1 MAVKLNDHFTY
12 KKIIKAVLAPIFMMI
27 YTSVYSIVDGF
38 FVSNFVNKTA
48 FAALNLVFPVT
59 MIIGSLGF
67 MMGAGGS
74 ALVAKTLGEG
84 QTKKANEIF
93 SGIVYSTV
101 ILGAAV
107 SLIVFFFVEDIARAL
122 GATEEMLPYCTL
134 YGRILICSEAAFMLQ
149 NLFQTFFIVAERP
162 GLGFL
167 VTAIAGVT
175 NMVLDA
181 LFIIPLDMGLAGA
194 AYATVIGQV
203 VGAVVPIFYFVSKK
217 SNVLRLGKG
226 SFSPT
231 MLLKTA
237 TNGSSELL
245 SNIAASVVS
254 MVYNAQLL
262 HYLGE
267 NGVSA
272 YGIIMYT
279 GFIFAAVFIG
289 YAIGSSPIVSYNYGA
304 GNTDELKNV
313 FKKSMILNAVSGVV
327 MTALSLALA
336 RILAGIFVSGDK
348 ELLDLTTDAMRIYG
362 ISFIFVGLNIFSSAF
377 FTALNNGLISAV
389 VSFARTMVF
398 QLGSILLL
406 PLAFGVNGIWAS
418 VIVAEGLAFVLDVI
432 FLVTNRKKYN
442 Y

>member
-27 YTSVYSIVDGF
+27 FTSVYSIVDGF

-67 MMGAGGS
+67 MMGTGGS

-84 QTKKANEIF
+84 QTKKANEMF

-107 SLIVFFFVEDIARAL
+107 SLAVFFFVEDIARAL
-122 GATEEMLPYCTL
+122 GATEEMLPYCAL

-167 VTAIAGVT
+167 VTAMAGVT

-203 VGAVVPIFYFVSKK
+203 VGAVVPIFYFASKK
-217 SNVLRLGKG
+217 SNILRLGKG
-226 SFSPT
+226 SFSPK

-237 TNGSSELL
+237 TNGSSELM

-262 HYLGE
+262 RYLGE

-289 YAIGSSPIVSYNYGA
+289 YAIGTSPIVSYNYGA

-336 RILAGIFVSGDK
+336 RVLAGIFVSGDK

-389 VSFARTMVF
+389 VSFARTLVF

-406 PLAFGVNGIWAS
+406 PLAFGVNGIWAA

-432 FLVTNRKKYN
+432 FLITNRKKYN

>member
-12 KKIIKAVLAPIFMMI
+12 KKIIKAVSAPIFMMI
-27 YTSVYSIVDGF
+27 FTSVYSIVDGF

-67 MMGAGGS
+67 MMGTGGS

-84 QTKKANEIF
+84 QTKKANEMF

-101 ILGAAV
+101 ILGAVV
-107 SLIVFFFVEDIARAL
+107 SLAVFFFVEDIARAL

-167 VTAIAGVT
+167 VTAMAGVT

-203 VGAVVPIFYFVSKK
+203 VGAVVPIFYFASKK

-226 SFSPT
+226 SFYPK

-237 TNGSSELL
+237 TNGSSELM

-262 HYLGE
+262 RYLGE

-289 YAIGSSPIVSYNYGA
+289 YAIGTSPIVSYNYGA

-313 FKKSMILNAVSGVV
+313 FKKSIILNAVSGVV

-336 RILAGIFVSGDK
+336 RVLAGIFVSSDK
-348 ELLDLTTDAMRIYG
+348 ELLDLTTDAMRKYS

-389 VSFARTMVF
+389 VSFARTLVF

-406 PLAFGVNGIWAS
+406 PIAFGVNGIWAA

-432 FLVTNRKKYN
+432 FLITNRKKYN

>member
-67 MMGAGGS
+67 MMGTGGS

-107 SLIVFFFVEDIARAL
+107 SLIVFFFVEDIAREL

-226 SFSPT
+226 SFSLK

-432 FLVTNRKKYN
+432 FLITNRKKYN

>member
-27 YTSVYSIVDGF
+27 FTSVYSIVDGF

-67 MMGAGGS
+67 MMGTGGS

-84 QTKKANEIF
+84 QTKKANEMF

-101 ILGAAV
+101 ILGAVV
-107 SLIVFFFVEDIARAL
+107 SLAVFFFVEDIARAL

-167 VTAIAGVT
+167 VTAMAGVT

-203 VGAVVPIFYFVSKK
+203 VGAVVPVFYFVSKK

-226 SFSPT
+226 SFSPK

-237 TNGSSELL
+237 TNGSSELM

-289 YAIGSSPIVSYNYGA
+289 YAIGTSPIVSYNYGA

-432 FLVTNRKKYN
+432 FLITNRKKYN